1 MSSQKASIFSSSIA
15 TIKRA
20 NTSRLACTSSKS
32 SSRDNAKLSRANFVR
47 VSIPSVMLLLISPN
61 AANAAEE
68 LMKHNEQA
76 STFYQD
82 WPNAQ
87 PSDIIAFVTQKATR
101 GDPKSILH
109 AMDEF
114 WSFYPTY
121 NLGKVKQ
128 EILRDVERECK
139 PIKLIEFGTFLGYS
153 AIATMDESRENG
165 TLEDPEFL
173 LVCVEAEP
181 LHAEVAVTLLEY
193 AGFDETKVKVITGS
207 ANASVPEV
215 KRLLKGQVA
224 DQVFM
229 DHCKP
234 CLKPDLVSLEEAGM
248 IQKGTVVIADNVIY
262 PGAPDFLAYLDANGY
277 TTELKE
283 APFEYDRSVWDKS
296 WTKKDDAVSVSVK
309 L

>member
-47 VSIPSVMLLLISPN
+47 VSIPSAMLLLISPN

-101 GDPKSILH
+101 GDPKSILK

-283 APFEYDRSVWDKS
+283 APLNTTEACGTNRGR
-296 WTKKDDAVSVSVK
+296 KKTTR
-309 L
+309 

>member
-47 VSIPSVMLLLISPN
+47 VSIPSAMLLLISPN

-87 PSDIIAFVTQKATR
+87 PSDIIAFVTQKATK
-101 GDPKSILH
+101 GDPKSILK

-193 AGFDETKVKVITGS
+193 AGFDETMVKVITGS

-234 CLKPDLVSLEEAGM
+234 CLKPLITATLSNQTGFTLSSNLYPESNSPLYA
-248 IQKGTVVIADNVIY
+248 TNVESTID
-262 PGAPDFLAYLDANGY
+262 GLFSNLD
-277 TTELKE
+277 
-283 APFEYDRSVWDKS
+283 PC
-296 WTKKDDAVSVSVK
+296 
-309 L
+309 